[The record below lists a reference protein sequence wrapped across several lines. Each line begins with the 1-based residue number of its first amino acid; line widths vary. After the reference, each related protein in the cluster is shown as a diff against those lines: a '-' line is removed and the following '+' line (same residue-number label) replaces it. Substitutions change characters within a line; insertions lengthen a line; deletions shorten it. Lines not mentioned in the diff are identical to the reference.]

1 MKIYT
6 TYKVKIKGYN
16 HIFKDT
22 IFIYREAVDDLL
34 TVCYDNWDKISQL
47 NGSRKLSLVERL
59 VHRTKDNPHPAY
71 DFDSKFYKLPSYLR
85 RGAINEAIGKI
96 ASYTSNLDNW
106 KKECIGK
113 KPSFPKA
120 GYVYPCM
127 YRSVMFRT
135 VDKYTAQ
142 VKVYIRNTWDWITIR
157 LRISDMDYI
166 QG

>member
-59 VHRTKDNPHPAY
+59 VHRTRIIHILHMILIQ
-71 DFDSKFYKLPSYLR
+71 SS
-85 RGAINEAIGKI
+85 INCLLI
-96 ASYTSNLDNW
+96 
-106 KKECIGK
+106 
-113 KPSFPKA
+113 
-120 GYVYPCM
+120 
-127 YRSVMFRT
+127 
-135 VDKYTAQ
+135 
-142 VKVYIRNTWDWITIR
+142 
-157 LRISDMDYI
+157 
-166 QG
+166 